1 MRSQNDSALS
11 KQITIIGPAYPLR
24 GGLSSYNELL
34 ALKLQNQGHQVKI
47 ITFSLQY
54 PNFLFPGKTQ
64 LSNSLPPDNLDIK
77 VCLNSINPINWIL
90 LGRKIKNEKPDLV
103 IFRFWMPFMGPS
115 LGTLGRM
122 IRGNNHTKIVA
133 ITDNIIPHEKR
144 AGDRL
149 LTSYFLKSCDAFL
162 TMSKSVLNDLQSFQ
176 IAKPAIFNPHP
187 MYENFG
193 EQVDPVQAKKKLG
206 LDVEKNYVLFFG
218 FIRKYKGLDTLL
230 KAFSDQRLKEK
241 NLQLII
247 AGEYYDSPQVYEQLI
262 DDLELRNHVI
272 LANHYIEDSEVSLYF
287 SAADL
292 VAQTY
297 KTATQ
302 SGVTQIAYYYNR
314 PMLVTDVGGL
324 SELVPHQKVG
334 YVTSQDTLEISDCI
348 FDFYEHK
355 RAPEFSKNIASE
367 RDKFTWKSLID
378 NLFNISG
385 LS

>member
-1 MRSQNDSALS
+1 MS

-64 LSNSLPPDNLDIK
+64 LSNSLPPDNLDIE

-162 TMSKSVLNDLQSFQ
+162 TMSKSVLNDLQSFK

-230 KAFSDQRLKEK
+230 KAFSDQRFKEK

-272 LANHYIEDSEVSLYF
+272 LANHYIEDSDVSLYF

-367 RDKFTWKSLID
+367 RDKFTWESLID
-378 NLFNISG
+378 NLFNVSG

>member
-1 MRSQNDSALS
+1 MS

-24 GGLSSYNELL
+24 GGLASYNELL

-64 LSNSLPPDNLDIK
+64 LSNSLPPDNLDIE

-90 LGRKIKNEKPDLV
+90 LGSKIKNEKPDLV

-162 TMSKSVLNDLQSFQ
+162 TMSKSVLNDLQSFK

-272 LANHYIEDSEVSLYF
+272 LANHYIEDSDVSLYF

-334 YVTSQDTLEISDCI
+334 YVTSHDTLEISDCI

-378 NLFNISG
+378 NLFNVSG

>member
-1 MRSQNDSALS
+1 MS

-64 LSNSLPPDNLDIK
+64 LSNSLPPDNLDIE

-230 KAFSDQRLKEK
+230 KAFSDQRFKEK

-272 LANHYIEDSEVSLYF
+272 LANHYIEDSDVSLYF

-324 SELVPHQKVG
+324 PELVPHQKVG
-334 YVTSQDTLEISDCI
+334 YVTSQDTQEISDCI

-367 RDKFTWKSLID
+367 RDKFTWESLID
-378 NLFNISG
+378 NLFNVSG

>member
-1 MRSQNDSALS
+1 LS
-11 KQITIIGPAYPLR
+11 NQITIIGPAYPLR

-64 LSNSLPPDNLDIK
+64 LSNSLPPDNLDIE

-162 TMSKSVLNDLQSFQ
+162 TMSKSVLNDLQLFQ
-176 IAKPAIFNPHP
+176 IAKPSIFNPHP

-247 AGEYYDSPQVYEQLI
+247 AGEYYDSPQAYEQLI

-272 LANHYIEDSEVSLYF
+272 LANHYIEDSDVSLYF

-334 YVTSQDTLEISDCI
+334 YVTSQDTQEISDCI

-367 RDKFTWKSLID
+367 RNKFTWESLID
-378 NLFNISG
+378 NLFNVSG
-385 LS
+385 LR

>member
-1 MRSQNDSALS
+1 LS

-64 LSNSLPPDNLDIK
+64 LSNSLPPDNLDIE

-103 IFRFWMPFMGPS
+103 IFRFWMPFMGLS

-144 AGDRL
+144 VGDRL

-162 TMSKSVLNDLQSFQ
+162 TMSKSVLNDFQSFH

-247 AGEYYDSPQVYEQLI
+247 AGEYYDSPQAYEQLI

-272 LANHYIEDSEVSLYF
+272 LANHYIEDSDVSLYF

-334 YVTSQDTLEISDCI
+334 YVTSQDTQEISDCI

-367 RDKFTWKSLID
+367 RNKFTWESLID
-378 NLFNISG
+378 NLFNVSG
-385 LS
+385 FR

>member
-1 MRSQNDSALS
+1 MS
-11 KQITIIGPAYPLR
+11 KKITIIGPAYPLR

-34 ALKLQNQGHQVKI
+34 ATKLQKQGHQVKI

-64 LSNSLPPDNLDIK
+64 YSNSLPLDDLHIE
-77 VCLNSINPINWIL
+77 VSLNSINPINWIL

-103 IFRFWMPFMGPS
+103 IFRFWMPFMGPC
-115 LGTLGRM
+115 LGTLGRI
-122 IRGNNHTKIVA
+122 IRRNKHTKIVA

-144 AGDRL
+144 FGDRL
-149 LTSYFLKSCDAFL
+149 LTSYFLKSCNAFL
-162 TMSKSVLNDLQSFQ
+162 TMSKAVLNDLKSFD
-176 IAKPAIFNPHP
+176 ISKPAVFNPHP

-193 EQVDPVQAKKKLG
+193 EHIDKFEALQKLG
-206 LDVEKNYVLFFG
+206 LDKDVGYVLFFG

-230 KAFSDQRLKEK
+230 KAFCDRRLKEK
-241 NLQLII
+241 KLKLII
-247 AGEYYDSPQVYEQLI
+247 AGEYYDSPQEYLKLI
-262 DDLELRNHVI
+262 EDLELKDSVV
-272 LANHYIEDSEVSLYF
+272 LANHYIEDTDVSLYF

-302 SGVTQIAYYYNR
+302 SGVTQIAYYYNK

-324 SELVPHQKVG
+324 AELVPHQKVG
-334 YVTSQDTLEISDCI
+334 YVTSQNPKEISDYI
-348 FDFYEHK
+348 FDFYEND
-355 RAPEFSKNIASE
+355 RSSEFSKNIESE
-367 RDKFTWKSLID
+367 RNKFTWESLID
-378 NLFNISG
+378 NLFKVSG

>member
-1 MRSQNDSALS
+1 MS

-64 LSNSLPPDNLDIK
+64 LSNSLPPDNLDIE

-144 AGDRL
+144 VGDRL

-162 TMSKSVLNDLQSFQ
+162 TMSKSVLNDFQSFH

-247 AGEYYDSPQVYEQLI
+247 AGEYYDSPQAYEQLI

-272 LANHYIEDSEVSLYF
+272 LANHYIEDSDVSLYF

-334 YVTSQDTLEISDCI
+334 YVTSQDTQEISDCI

-367 RDKFTWKSLID
+367 RNKFTWESLID
-378 NLFNISG
+378 NLFNVSG
-385 LS
+385 LR

>member
-1 MRSQNDSALS
+1 MS

-64 LSNSLPPDNLDIK
+64 LSNSLPPDNLDIE

-162 TMSKSVLNDLQSFQ
+162 TMSKSVLNDFQSFH

-247 AGEYYDSPQVYEQLI
+247 AGEYYDSPQAYEQLI

-272 LANHYIEDSEVSLYF
+272 LANHYIEDSDVSLYF

-334 YVTSQDTLEISDCI
+334 YVTSQDTQEISDCI

-367 RDKFTWKSLID
+367 RNKFTWESLID
-378 NLFNISG
+378 NLFNVSG
-385 LS
+385 LR

>member
-1 MRSQNDSALS
+1 MS

-64 LSNSLPPDNLDIK
+64 LSNSLPPDNLDIE

-103 IFRFWMPFMGPS
+103 IFRFWMPFMGLS

-144 AGDRL
+144 VGDRL

-162 TMSKSVLNDLQSFQ
+162 TMSKSVLNDFQSFH

-247 AGEYYDSPQVYEQLI
+247 K
-262 DDLELRNHVI
+262 LEGSNG
-272 LANHYIEDSEVSLYF
+272 A
-287 SAADL
+287 
-292 VAQTY
+292 
-297 KTATQ
+297 
-302 SGVTQIAYYYNR
+302 
-314 PMLVTDVGGL
+314 
-324 SELVPHQKVG
+324 
-334 YVTSQDTLEISDCI
+334 
-348 FDFYEHK
+348 
-355 RAPEFSKNIASE
+355 
-367 RDKFTWKSLID
+367 
-378 NLFNISG
+378 
-385 LS
+385 

>member
-1 MRSQNDSALS
+1 MS

-64 LSNSLPPDNLDIK
+64 LSNSLPPDNLDIE

-230 KAFSDQRLKEK
+230 KAFSDQRFKEK

-272 LANHYIEDSEVSLYF
+272 LANHYIEDSDVSLYF

-334 YVTSQDTLEISDCI
+334 YVTSQDTQEISDCI

-367 RDKFTWKSLID
+367 RDKFTWESFID
-378 NLFNISG
+378 NLFNVSG

>member
-1 MRSQNDSALS
+1 LS

-64 LSNSLPPDNLDIK
+64 LSNSLPPDNLDIE

-193 EQVDPVQAKKKLG
+193 QQVDPVQAKKKLG

-218 FIRKYKGLDTLL
+218 FVRKYKGLDTLL

-247 AGEYYDSPQVYEQLI
+247 AGEYYDSPQAYEQLI

-272 LANHYIEDSEVSLYF
+272 LANHYIEDSDVSLYF

-334 YVTSQDTLEISDCI
+334 YVTSQDTQEISDCI

-367 RDKFTWKSLID
+367 RNKFTWESLID
-378 NLFNISG
+378 NLFNVSG
-385 LS
+385 LR

>member
-1 MRSQNDSALS
+1 MS

-64 LSNSLPPDNLDIK
+64 LSNSLPPDNLDIE

-193 EQVDPVQAKKKLG
+193 GQVDPVQAKKKLG

-247 AGEYYDSPQVYEQLI
+247 AGEYYDSPQAYEQLI

-272 LANHYIEDSEVSLYF
+272 LANHYIEDSDVSLYF

-302 SGVTQIAYYYNR
+302 SGVTQIAYYYKR

-334 YVTSQDTLEISDCI
+334 YVTSQDTQEISDCI

-367 RDKFTWKSLID
+367 RNKFTWESLID
-378 NLFNISG
+378 NLFNVSG
-385 LS
+385 LR

>member
-1 MRSQNDSALS
+1 
-11 KQITIIGPAYPLR
+11 
-24 GGLSSYNELL
+24 
-34 ALKLQNQGHQVKI
+34 
-47 ITFSLQY
+47 
-54 PNFLFPGKTQ
+54 
-64 LSNSLPPDNLDIK
+64 
-77 VCLNSINPINWIL
+77 
-90 LGRKIKNEKPDLV
+90 
-103 IFRFWMPFMGPS
+103 MGPS

-162 TMSKSVLNDLQSFQ
+162 TMSKSVLNDLQSFK
-176 IAKPAIFNPHP
+176 ITKPAIFNPHP

-272 LANHYIEDSEVSLYF
+272 LANHYIEDSDVSLYF

-324 SELVPHQKVG
+324 SELVPHQKIG

-367 RDKFTWKSLID
+367 RDKFTWESLID
-378 NLFNISG
+378 NLFNVSG

>member
-1 MRSQNDSALS
+1 
-11 KQITIIGPAYPLR
+11 
-24 GGLSSYNELL
+24 
-34 ALKLQNQGHQVKI
+34 
-47 ITFSLQY
+47 
-54 PNFLFPGKTQ
+54 
-64 LSNSLPPDNLDIK
+64 
-77 VCLNSINPINWIL
+77 
-90 LGRKIKNEKPDLV
+90 
-103 IFRFWMPFMGPS
+103 MGPS

-144 AGDRL
+144 VGDRL

-162 TMSKSVLNDLQSFQ
+162 TMSKSVLNDFQSFH

-247 AGEYYDSPQVYEQLI
+247 AGEYYDSPQAYEQLI

-272 LANHYIEDSEVSLYF
+272 LANHYIEDSDVSLYF

-334 YVTSQDTLEISDCI
+334 YVTSQDTQEISDCI

-367 RDKFTWKSLID
+367 RNKFTWESLID
-378 NLFNISG
+378 NLFNDSG
-385 LS
+385 LR

>member
-1 MRSQNDSALS
+1 LS
-11 KQITIIGPAYPLR
+11 NQITIIGPAYPLR

-64 LSNSLPPDNLDIK
+64 LSNSLPPDNLDIE

-162 TMSKSVLNDLQSFQ
+162 TMSKSVLNDLQLFQ
-176 IAKPAIFNPHP
+176 IAKPSIFNPHP

-218 FIRKYKGLDTLL
+218 FIRKYKGLETLL

-247 AGEYYDSPQVYEQLI
+247 AGEYYDSPQAYEQLI

-272 LANHYIEDSEVSLYF
+272 LANHYIEDSDVSLYF

-334 YVTSQDTLEISDCI
+334 YVTSQDTQEISDCI

-367 RDKFTWKSLID
+367 RNKFTWESLID
-378 NLFNISG
+378 NLFNVSG
-385 LS
+385 LR